1 VGIPLLALEIGIG
14 QTKQRGAIGSFR
26 RLFPSFG
33 GLGILALIS
42 AFVIVSYYTVVMAWS
57 LIYFFGSFQLNW
69 SDNPGAYFNQEV
81 LKISEGIGQI
91 GGINWPIFLALIVV
105 WILIYF
111 SVWQGTKSLGKILY
125 YTVPLP
131 FVLLVILFIRAI
143 TLEGFLQGWE
153 LYLNPV
159 WSAMGDPEVWR
170 AAFSQIFFTLTLG
183 FGVMIAYASYRDS
196 GEDIVKDTWITAL
209 LNSAV
214 SLFAGFVVFGVL
226 GYMATQTETPL
237 EELAQQSGPGLA
249 FVIFPEALSLMP
261 LPWLFSLIFFLI
273 LLTLGID
280 SAFSLVEAINTVFL
294 DRSEKIKLA
303 QISLWVCLFGFLAG
317 LIYTTRAG
325 LYFLDVV
332 DHFVTSYNLILVGV
346 SQALLAGW
354 IYGAE
359 KLRREINQVSSWK
372 LGKWWNWTVKYFIVI
387 VLTALLVTNFY
398 TDITTPYG
406 GYPGWALGIGWL
418 VFLVP
423 LLLSVLLLVRDQ
435 VKLKKG
441 KEFS

>member
-1 VGIPLLALEIGIG
+1 
-14 QTKQRGAIGSFR
+14 
-26 RLFPSFG
+26 
-33 GLGILALIS
+33 
-42 AFVIVSYYTVVMAWS
+42 
-57 LIYFFGSFQLNW
+57 
-69 SDNPGAYFNQEV
+69 
-81 LKISEGIGQI
+81 
-91 GGINWPIFLALIVV
+91 
-105 WILIYF
+105 
-111 SVWQGTKSLGKILY
+111 
-125 YTVPLP
+125 
-131 FVLLVILFIRAI
+131 
-143 TLEGFLQGWE
+143 
-153 LYLNPV
+153 
-159 WSAMGDPEVWR
+159 
-170 AAFSQIFFTLTLG
+170 
-183 FGVMIAYASYRDS
+183 
-196 GEDIVKDTWITAL
+196 
-209 LNSAV
+209 
-214 SLFAGFVVFGVL
+214 
-226 GYMATQTETPL
+226 
-237 EELAQQSGPGLA
+237 
-249 FVIFPEALSLMP
+249 MP

-317 LIYTTRAG
+317 IIYTTRAG